1 MVILLN
7 ELVSDE
13 KIEIRYSKE
22 VKQSDIKIKTSMGCG
37 NQENHLNKPL
47 NSNYPISSVCDSKQ
61 FAHGDSCRFGE
72 SILVFI

>member
-1 MVILLN
+1 
-7 ELVSDE
+7 
-13 KIEIRYSKE
+13 
-22 VKQSDIKIKTSMGCG
+22 MGYG